1 MLISPSQLKQTLAHA
16 QTALYVIAGD
26 EPLAKAECL
35 DEIRQAARQQ
45 GAEERTGFI
54 VERQFN
60 WAQITQF
67 NQNFSLFSARR
78 ILEITI
84 PSGKPGVDGGKALCE
99 LASQPMQDTTTII
112 ILPTLER
119 EAKNSTWF
127 NQLLT
132 HGAVIEL
139 KDIAAPQLPHWIADR
154 LAKQQQSADSA
165 SLAFIAHQVEGNM
178 LAAHQEIQKLG
189 LLYPAGAISA
199 EQVREAVLNVARFDA
214 FQLGEAM
221 LEGDSERTV
230 RILHG
235 LQEEGEQAVAVMN
248 PLIWLIRPLLKLKQ
262 AEARGEHMQT
272 AMSNARLF
280 GDRQTLMKRAMQ
292 RLSLRQVEAALHK
305 LTEIDRMAK
314 GVLQG
319 DAWLEISRLCFGLSR
334 IKARTRST

>member
-1 MLISPSQLKQTLAHA
+1 MLISPHQLKQHLTHVH
-16 QTALYVIAGD
+16 TALYVIAGD

-35 DEIRQAARQQ
+35 DQIRLAARQQ
-45 GAEERTGFI
+45 GAEERTSFT

-84 PSGKPGVDGGKALCE
+84 ANGKPGVDGGKALTE
-99 LASQPMQDTTTII
+99 LASQPMPDTTTIVV
-112 ILPTLER
+112 LPTLER
-119 EAKNSTWF
+119 EAKNSTWY
-127 NQLLT
+127 NQLLS
-132 HGAVIEL
+132 HGIVIEL
-139 KDIAAPQLPHWIADR
+139 KDMAVAQLPNWIADR
-154 LAKQQQSADSA
+154 LAKQQQSADAA

-189 LLYPAGAISA
+189 LLYPPGLMSA

-230 RILHG
+230 RILNG

-262 AEARGEHMQT
+262 AEARGEQMQS
-272 AMSNARLF
+272 AMSNARIF
-280 GDRQTLMKRAMQ
+280 GDRQPLMKRAVQ

-314 GVLQG
+314 GVMAG
-319 DAWLEISRLCFGLSR
+319 DAWLEISRLCFGLAR
-334 IKARTRST
+334 VKARTRAH